1 MAAIEKV
8 MAVCNMDEHD
18 AEREI
23 KAANDMLWA
32 GEEEVDMNDME
43 DYCYSLGID
52 LYDVMENP
60 EMLLL

>member
-1 MAAIEKV
+1 MATIEKV
-8 MAVCNMDEHD
+8 MAVCNMNEHD

-32 GEEEVDMNDME
+32 GEEEVGLNDLE
-43 DYCYSLGID
+43 DYCYGLGID
-52 LYDVMENP
+52 LDDVMSNP

>member
-1 MAAIEKV
+1 MATIEKV
-8 MAVCNMDEHD
+8 MAACNINEHD

-32 GEEEVDMNDME
+32 GEEEVGLNDLE
-43 DYCYSLGID
+43 DYCYGLGID
-52 LYDVMENP
+52 LDDVMENP

>member
-8 MAVCNMDEHD
+8 MAACNISEQD
-18 AEREI
+18 AQKEI

-32 GEEEVDMNDME
+32 SDRDIDICDLD
-43 DYCYSLGID
+43 DYCYGLGID
-52 LYDVMENP
+52 LDDVMENP

>member
-1 MAAIEKV
+1 
-8 MAVCNMDEHD
+8 MAVCNMNEHD

-32 GEEEVDMNDME
+32 GEEEVGLNYLE
-43 DYCYSLGID
+43 DYCYGLGID
-52 LYDVMENP
+52 LDDVMSNP

>member
-1 MAAIEKV
+1 MAA
-8 MAVCNMDEHD
+8 CNINEHD

-32 GEEEVDMNDME
+32 GEEVGLNDLE
-43 DYCYSLGID
+43 DYCYGLGID
-52 LYDVMENP
+52 LDDVMENP